1 MDRLALFQFGLL
13 LLAVP
18 LQYFILMK
26 WSSKDIEQAQA
37 MNKITNQ
44 INQMFHYLSPSTW
57 FNWFVSFVIEV
68 PLGFNPLL
76 HKRTWRRGIESP
88 ATEVYHEYRKQPN
101 YSVLLDTRD
110 RHAHKTYIPQE
121 HIEVV
126 KDTKFNSMAT
136 KPIFVVDN
144 GAYMSKSKMNTI
156 DNPRIVPNCVM
167 KSKFYP
173 RRTFIADQIDNECPN
188 KTSLYYQLPLQK
200 GYLVD
205 WNIQKQVWD
214 HLFGKIPFKSTGLL
228 MTEPYMNLNFIR
240 ETMDQIFFE
249 EYEVA
254 SFARYDPA
262 TLSAYQYENDTKS
275 NYVLVVDSGFSFT
288 HIVPF
293 HQGRKLLD
301 GMTRIDV
308 GGKLLT
314 NQLKSVIS
322 YRQLLVMNETYIIN
336 ELKEN
341 VCLVSLDFQED
352 MRKARLPLGE
362 NPHAIDYILPD
373 YNETKQGCFQTASAS
388 TSNIYNADG
397 SKKNS
402 TKQQQI
408 VRMNVERFT
417 IPEILFRPSTIG
429 IDQAGIAESIYNS
442 VEELPEHI
450 RPSMYNNILLTGG
463 NCLFPNFKKR
473 LENELRSMINDDYP
487 LRITLP
493 ENPIT
498 HALDAGV
505 KLTNS
510 SDYANYCVTKR
521 EYDEHG
527 ESICH
532 RKFTDSC

>member
-1 MDRLALFQFGLL
+1 
-13 LLAVP
+13 
-18 LQYFILMK
+18 
-26 WSSKDIEQAQA
+26 
-37 MNKITNQ
+37 
-44 INQMFHYLSPSTW
+44 
-57 FNWFVSFVIEV
+57 
-68 PLGFNPLL
+68 
-76 HKRTWRRGIESP
+76 
-88 ATEVYHEYRKQPN
+88 
-101 YSVLLDTRD
+101 
-110 RHAHKTYIPQE
+110 
-121 HIEVV
+121 
-126 KDTKFNSMAT
+126 MAT

-144 GAYMSKSKMNTI
+144 GAHMSKSKMNTTTDKI
-156 DNPRIVPNCVM
+156 RIIPNCIM

-188 KTSLYYQLPLQK
+188 KTSLYYQLPFQK

-254 SFARYDPA
+254 SFARYDSA
-262 TLSAYQYENDTKS
+262 TLSAYQYEQDTNS

-293 HQGRKLLD
+293 YQGRKILD

-322 YRQLLVMNETYIIN
+322 YRQLLVMNETFIIN

-341 VCLVSLDFQED
+341 VCFVSLDFQED
-352 MRKARLPLGE
+352 MKKARLPLSE
-362 NPHAIDYILPD
+362 NPYAIDYILPD
-373 YNETKQGCFQTASAS
+373 YNETKQGYVQSAAS
-388 TSNIYNADG
+388 SNNNIDN
-397 SKKNS
+397 SKKNL
-402 TKQQQI
+402 TKQQQQI

-417 IPEILFRPSTIG
+417 IPEILFRPSMIG

-450 RPSMYNNILLTGG
+450 RPSLYNNILLIGG
-463 NCLFPNFKKR
+463 NCLFPNFKQR
-473 LENELRSMINDDYP
+473 LENELRSMIKDDYP

-493 ENPIT
+493 EDPIMYGL
-498 HALDAGV
+498 HAGV
-505 KLTNS
+505 NLTNS
-510 SDYANYCVTKR
+510 SDYGNYCVTKR

-527 ESICH
+527 VAICH
-532 RKFTDSC
+532 RKFSDNC